1 MIENLLW
8 IDESRY
14 NQYLKNV
21 IKPNEVNFYE
31 DKVVKRI
38 LVALFGI
45 IAIVQMIGF
54 DLSRPI
60 YAKSDINKDVN
71 LIEIS
76 KKAYIYVLPLY
87 VMYRTRWHAVFNPEN
102 PYGGMIN
109 DFRHSRML
117 ADPASRA
124 VSGPNND
131 TLYSGAW
138 LDLKPD
144 PLVLHVPDTDGRYYS
159 VQFLDFYTNN
169 FASIGR
175 RTTGTR
181 EGDYLVI
188 GPDYEG
194 ETPRSLPV
202 IKSPTNAVLL
212 TSRFLIDG
220 PEDLLDVFE
229 LQNQLSITSLSS
241 WMGREPGNTRSK
253 PTKTFIRP
261 NPEDPFNHFTVVN
274 LALTEN
280 PPPRSEKPLIQEFK
294 KIGVGPGQIFDP
306 KRFSD
311 TERGEILL
319 GIQQAKEEL
328 KAFYS
333 QVLRSKTGWV
343 ILDPDLGRYGTKYT
357 LRAFAAVFAFAAL
370 TREEAMYFTTNID
383 EDRKRLHGRNRFVL
397 RFAKDGLPPVD
408 AFWSLTMYSIEKDMR
423 SFLVWNP
430 IDRYSV
436 GDRTKGLKYNED
448 GSLDIYIQ
456 HDSPGPD
463 KESNW
468 LPAPAD
474 VFMLALRAYQPRR
487 ELLEGRYLMPPV
499 RRIE

>member
-1 MIENLLW
+1 M
-8 IDESRY
+8 
-14 NQYLKNV
+14 
-21 IKPNEVNFYE
+21 
-31 DKVVKRI
+31 KRI
-38 LVALFGI
+38 LTVLFGI

-54 DLSRPI
+54 DLSSPI
-60 YAKSDINKDVN
+60 HAKSDVSKDVN

-87 VMYRTRWHAVFNPEN
+87 VMYRTRWRAVFNPEN
-102 PYGGMIN
+102 PYGGIIN

-117 ADPASRA
+117 ADPTIRA

-138 LDLKPD
+138 LDLEPD

-169 FASIGR
+169 FACIGR

-188 GPDYEG
+188 GPNYEG
-194 ETPRSLPV
+194 EVPSGLQV

-229 LQNQLSITSLSS
+229 LQNHLSITPFSS
-241 WMGREPGNTRSK
+241 WRSREPGNTRSN
-253 PTKTFIRP
+253 PTNTLIRP
-261 NPEDPFNHFTVVN
+261 NPEDPFNHFIVAN

-280 PPPRSEKPLIQEFK
+280 PPPRSEKPLIQEFQ
-294 KIGVGPGQIFDP
+294 KICVGPGQIFDP

-311 TERGEILL
+311 TERGEILF
-319 GIQQAKEEL
+319 GIEQAKEEL

-333 QVLRSKTGWV
+333 QPLRSKTGWV

-357 LRAFAAVFAFAAL
+357 LRAFAAAYAFAGL

-383 EDRKRLHGRNRFVL
+383 VDRKRLHGRNRYVLHFV
-397 RFAKDGLPPVD
+397 KEELPPVD
-408 AFWSLTMYSIEKDMR
+408 AFWSLTMYSVEKDMR
-423 SFLVWNP
+423 NFLVWNP
-430 IDRYSV
+430 INRYSV

-456 HDSPGPD
+456 HDFPEQD

-474 VFMLALRAYQPRR
+474 VFLLALRAYQPRK
-487 ELLEGRYLMPPV
+487 ELLEGKYLIPPI
-499 RRIE
+499 RCID